1 MSFTSWL
8 RGLKALAQHTF
19 RKQVGTRSNRTR
31 RPTSSRPLLEPLEDR
46 LAPASLVSLASFDG
60 NVEGAYPTPYLV
72 EANDNSGNLFGSTFT
87 GGTSGDGTV
96 FQVAPDGTITVLA
109 DFNGSNFNIGEVL
122 FQPGAGLVEDS
133 AGNLFGT
140 TWYGGTSDDGAVF
153 EVAKDSGMITTL
165 GSFTGDNG
173 IFPAAGLLLDN
184 GNLFGTAAFGGPV
197 PSPGEFG
204 YGTVVEVPAIGG
216 TIKALAT
223 FHGYDGEHPIG
234 GLVKDSNGDLFGT
247 TLSGG
252 TSGEGTVFELK
263 PDGTL
268 TDLAE
273 FHGYDGANPDATLV
287 LDSSGNLFGTTARGG
302 TSDAGAAFEVKKDIT
317 GSWTLTTLASFDGL
331 GNGFANAVGGLVED
345 SNGDLFGTTEEGG
358 TSGEGTVY
366 ELARDTSSMTGYTF
380 STLFSFN
387 GDNGAYPDATL
398 VLDSSGNLFGT
409 TSGGGTGDNGTVF
422 EVICH
427 DGLQGALDGQPPV
440 DPGTGDPTIT
450 LQASTQ
456 AQANAYVA
464 LFDPSAPGFTPL
476 APPSGATTPIDIAI
490 TLGPGISVNEAALV
504 IPQGIR
510 VQING
515 GTWYGGSP
523 ALTLSSGDLTIT
535 GATFVNATDAPTILV
550 NGGNL
555 TLRNDTIQEST
566 GFNDPAIS
574 ITGGTVDLGMSGNP
588 GGNVINVNGTGTF
601 IRNTT
606 ANPVSAVGDTFEIN
620 GQTTAWPVQL
630 TVTTGDSL
638 MLVGNSP
645 PPLAGIVNGT
655 PFTGSITYT
664 TAYGDIVT
672 VTLTTTA
679 TAASPVGQ
687 YAIKATLSGADAG
700 NYVIN
705 PATSTTGTMYV
716 VSLGADPDGSGAQA
730 VTFWDNK
737 RNARTITAADL
748 SGLDSLNLV
757 TQGGS
762 AFDPHSVA
770 QLQAWMSV
778 SPNASAA
785 YQLAVQL
792 AAMDLNVLAGDVR
805 TTDLV
810 FAGGLLP
817 YATADHIAGLTSGGF
832 IDVQDLMNAANAVL
846 AQVRPG
852 APANDPNATYELAL
866 ATILQSANA
875 NTDFVLQEL
884 QWNLFAL

>member
-19 RKQVGTRSNRTR
+19 RKQGDTRSNRTR
-31 RPTSSRPLLEPLEDR
+31 RPASSRLLLEPLEDR
-46 LAPASLVSLASFDG
+46 LVPASLVSLASFDG
-60 NVEGAYPTPYLV
+60 NIEGAYPTPYLV
-72 EANDNSGNLFGSTFT
+72 EANDNSGNLFGTTFT

-96 FQVAPDGTITVLA
+96 FQMAPDGTIKVLA
-109 DFNGSNFNIGEVL
+109 DFTDGNISIGEVL
-122 FQPGAGLVEDS
+122 FDPGAGLVEDS
-133 AGNLFGT
+133 GGNLFGT
-140 TWYGGTSDDGAVF
+140 TFFGGTGGEGAVF
-153 EVAKDSGMITTL
+153 EVAKDTGMTTTL
-165 GSFTGDNG
+165 GSCTDDNG
-173 IFPAAGLLLDN
+173 FFPAAGLLLDN

-197 PSPGEFG
+197 PSPGESG
-204 YGTVVEVPAIGG
+204 YGTVFEVPASGG
-216 TIKALAT
+216 TIKALAP

-247 TLSGG
+247 TLGGG
-252 TSGEGTVFELK
+252 TSGDGTVFELQ

-268 TDLAE
+268 TDLAD
-273 FHGYDGANPDATLV
+273 FHGYDGANPVSGLV
-287 LDSSGNLFGTTARGG
+287 EDSSGNLFGTTARGG
-302 TSDAGAAFEVKKDIT
+302 TAGAGAAFELKKDIT
-317 GSWTLTTLASFDGL
+317 GTWTLTTLVSFDGID
-331 GNGFANAVGGLVED
+331 NGFPNAVGGLVED
-345 SNGDLFGTTEEGG
+345 SNGDLFGTTEGGG
-358 TSGEGTVY
+358 TSDEGTVY
-366 ELARDTSSMTGYTF
+366 ELARDNSSMTGYTF
-380 STLFSFN
+380 STLLSFN

-398 VLDSSGNLFGT
+398 VQDSSGNLFGT
-409 TSGGGTGDNGTVF
+409 TSAGGTGNNGTVF
-422 EVICH
+422 EVISH
-427 DGLQGALDGQPPV
+427 DGLQGALDGQPPT
-440 DPGTGDPTIT
+440 DPGTGDPTVT

-456 AQANAYVA
+456 AQADAYMA
-464 LFDPSAPGFTPL
+464 LFDPSTPGFTPL
-476 APPSGATTPIDIAI
+476 APPSGATTPTDIAI

-515 GTWYGGSP
+515 GAWYGGSP
-523 ALTLSSGDLTIT
+523 ALTLSSGDLSIT

-550 NGGNL
+550 TGGSL

-574 ITGGTVDLGMSGNP
+574 ITGGTVDLGTSGNP
-588 GGNVINVNGTGTF
+588 GGTVINVNGTGTF

-606 ANPVSAVGDTFEIN
+606 ANRVSAVGDTFEIN
-620 GQTTAWPVQL
+620 RQETAWPIAL
-630 TVTTGDSL
+630 TVTTGSSL
-638 MLVGNSP
+638 VLVGNSP
-645 PPLAGIVNGT
+645 PPLSGTVDGT

-664 TAYGDIVT
+664 TPFGDPVT
-672 VTLTTTA
+672 VTLGTTA
-679 TAASPVGQ
+679 TAASPVDQ
-687 YAIKATLSGADAG
+687 YAITATLSGADAG

-716 VSLGADPDGSGAQA
+716 VSLGADPDGSGAQT
-730 VTFWDNK
+730 VTFWDSK
-737 RNARTITAADL
+737 RNASTITAADL
-748 SGLDSLNLV
+748 SSLDHLNLV

-770 QLQAWMSV
+770 QLQEWMSV
-778 SPNASAA
+778 SPNATAA

-805 TTDLV
+805 ATDLV

-817 YATADHIAGLTSGGF
+817 YASADQIMGLTSGGF
-832 IDVQDLMNAANAVL
+832 IDVQDLMNAANAAL

-866 ATILQSANA
+866 ATILQNANA

-884 QWNLFAL
+884 QWTLLAL